1 MIPENI
7 LLNQNAYKLSPFPFS
22 SRKFESISL
31 KKKNY
36 AEIGFKPGLS
46 LQAAE
51 LNEIQEHFFLKSSL
65 LTLFYSSWPL
75 YFKTNSQVIESLV
88 GGNDVNYLTPNIWEP
103 EKSYPL
109 RSKNQITIELN
120 NDNTITLKFGIGWY
134 HIPIV
139 TTSGLVKNN
148 WFYLFESQSLS
159 VPLSITDQSFYISYE
174 ISIVES
180 SHVEKDLNGAE
191 IEGYFFNDRS
201 NQFINPNSDGAD
213 RVKLTITGFQPSPFT
228 GSVFICRIVKL
239 SNKYVL
245 RAANNYM
252 MQSIDII

>member
-7 LLNQNAYKLSPFPFS
+7 LLNSNAYRLSPFPFY
-22 SRKFESISL
+22 SRKFESLTI

-36 AEIGFKPGLS
+36 AEVAFKPGLS

-65 LTLFYSSWPL
+65 KLMFYSNWPIYNGNDTDIL
-75 YFKTNSQVIESLV
+75 ESLV
-88 GGNDVNYLTPNIWEP
+88 GESNVPYLFPNMWEP

-109 RSKNQITIELN
+109 RRKNQITMELTS
-120 NDNTITLKFGIGWY
+120 TINVKFGIGWY
-134 HIPIV
+134 HLPLISPDGIIK
-139 TTSGLVKNN
+139 SN
-148 WFYLFESQSLS
+148 WFYLFEPQTVSL
-159 VPLSITDQSFYISYE
+159 PLTTTDQSLYMSYD

-180 SHVEKDLNGAE
+180 THLQKDENGME
-191 IEGYFFNDRS
+191 NEGYFFNDRS
-201 NQFINPNSDGAD
+201 NEFINPNSEGAD